1 MRFFILLFIAIGL
14 SGCGFQLRGSTPPNP
29 ALQNLYIK
37 TSAPYS
43 EVTSNLRE
51 YLNVTGIQVAATQQ
65 DAAIVLQILSETETQ
80 VLLSVSGTAQT
91 RQYSLILTIAFQ
103 VTDNKGIVLVP
114 PQTLSEN
121 RTLTVMSDQILGGSN
136 EQTML
141 YQQMRQAIVYDIM
154 NRLGSREIIALLTNQ
169 KTHP

>member
-1 MRFFILLFIAIGL
+1 MRYFIFLFIAMAL

-29 ALQNLYIK
+29 ALQDLYIK

-43 EVTSNLRE
+43 EVTHNLRE
-51 YLNVTGIQVAATQQ
+51 YLNVSGIQVADTQQ
-65 DAAIVLQILSETETQ
+65 DAAIVLQILSETENQ
-80 VLLSVSGTAQT
+80 ILLSVSGTAQT
-91 RQYSLILTIAFQ
+91 RQYNLILTIAFQ
-103 VTDNKGIVLVP
+103 VTNNKGTILVP

-121 RTLTVMSDQILGGSN
+121 RTLTVLSNQILGGSN

-141 YQQMRQAIVYDIM
+141 YQQMRQAIVYDIL
-154 NRLGSREIIALLTNQ
+154 NRLGSRDIIATLINQ